1 MRTLF
6 VTTAMLMLLTG
17 TVQAETIK
25 ATVNGLVCSF
35 CATGIEKT
43 FKAQDAVDH
52 VKVDLDS
59 KLVTIGTKP
68 DKTLD
73 DATVTKLINDA
84 GYTVTSITRENC
96 ATATC

>member
-1 MRTLF
+1 MRTLLI
-6 VTTAMLMLLTG
+6 TAAMLTLLAG
-17 TVQAETIK
+17 AAQAETIK

-43 FKAQDAVDH
+43 FKAQPAVDH

-68 DKTLD
+68 NQKLD
-73 DATVTKLINDA
+73 DATVTKLITDA
-84 GYTVTSITRENC
+84 GYSVTGITRENC
-96 ATATC
+96 ATC